1 MSVPIDPGK
10 DTDNSGIC
18 ITFAIPDIKK
28 GSVVNYFPDYI
39 DNTQTVRRLF
49 KSYAYPAM
57 INMVVMALYNIVDRI
72 FIGQG
77 AGPVAI
83 CGLALTLPCVSLL
96 STVGTLTGVGA
107 AARISS
113 AISLNNNWLACKIL
127 GNAIF
132 LNLILSLVL
141 TGYSL
146 YYLDSIL
153 LAFGGSE
160 QTIPYAHKYLSII
173 IPGSL
178 LTNLNF
184 TFCNAIR
191 ASGFPRK
198 SMMII
203 LTGVIANIVL
213 DPIFI
218 FGFKLGIEGAAI
230 ATVLSMCI
238 SSVLIGMHFRGKSN
252 TLRLSLKCFSPQL
265 LVLVSIIGIGMAAFI
280 MNITTGMVN
289 IIMNRYLQNYGGDYA
304 IGAYG
309 IISSYSILVSML
321 LMGICQ
327 GMQPI
332 LSYNYATGHK
342 KLLKYTLTTAIRT
355 GSLIAC
361 IGFIMGEVLAPWLVQ
376 AFTSDSILLKMSETG
391 LRLTFLAMPLIGFQ
405 IIVTSYFQS
414 IRQAPKAITMNISRQ
429 FVFLIPALG
438 LFSRHWGLTG
448 IWLAIPF
455 ADLMAT
461 LIALFFIRKTKRS
474 E

>member
-1 MSVPIDPGK
+1 MPPSH
-10 DTDNSGIC
+10 T
-18 ITFAIPDIKK
+18 TER
-28 GSVVNYFPDYI
+28 
-39 DNTQTVRRLF
+39 TQIRKLF
-49 KSYAYPAM
+49 RSYAYPAM
-57 INMVVMALYNIVDRI
+57 INMIVLALYNIVDRI

-77 AGPVAI
+77 AGPLAI

-96 STVGTLTGVGA
+96 GTVGTLTGVGG
-107 AARISS
+107 AARISA
-113 AISLNNNWLACKIL
+113 AISASNYKLATRVL
-127 GNAIF
+127 GNAVF
-132 LNLILSLVL
+132 LNVAMNLILIV
-141 TGYSL
+141 YSL
-146 YYLDSIL
+146 FNLDKIL

-160 QTIPYAHKYLSII
+160 QTIPYAHSYLSIL

-184 TFCNAIR
+184 TFCHAIR

-203 LTGVIANIVL
+203 LTGVIANLIL
-213 DPIFI
+213 DPVFI
-218 FGFKLGIEGAAI
+218 FGFNMGIRGAAI
-230 ATVLSMCI
+230 ATVISMCI
-238 SSVLIGMHFRGKSN
+238 SSVLIFLHFTGKQN
-252 TLRLSLKCFSPQL
+252 TLRLVRLSFRPDLMIL
-265 LVLVSIIGIGMAAFI
+265 LTIIGVGMAAFI

-289 IIMNRYLQNYGGDYA
+289 IIMNRYLVNYGGDYA

-332 LSYNYATGHK
+332 ISYHHATGHREV
-342 KLLKYTLTTAIRT
+342 LHDTLKYAIGI
-355 GSLIAC
+355 GSLIASA
-361 IGFIMGEVLAPWLVQ
+361 GFI
-376 AFTSDSILLKMSETG
+376 ISETG
-391 LRLTFLAMPLIGFQ
+391 ATWLVKAFTWDPQLRDISAEGLRYTFLAMPLVGFQ

-429 FVFLIPALG
+429 FVFLIPALS
-438 LFSRHWGLTG
+438 LFSIWWGLTG

-461 LIALFFIRKTKRS
+461 LIALFFILRQARTS
-474 E
+474 TLN

>member
-1 MSVPIDPGK
+1 MPPSH
-10 DTDNSGIC
+10 T
-18 ITFAIPDIKK
+18 TER
-28 GSVVNYFPDYI
+28 
-39 DNTQTVRRLF
+39 TQIRKLLR
-49 KSYAYPAM
+49 SYAYPAM
-57 INMVVMALYNIVDRI
+57 INMIVLALYNIVDRI

-77 AGPVAI
+77 AGPLAI

-96 STVGTLTGVGA
+96 GTVGTLTGVGG
-107 AARISS
+107 AARISA
-113 AISLNNNWLACKIL
+113 AISASNYKLATRVL
-127 GNAIF
+127 GNAVF
-132 LNLILSLVL
+132 LNVAMNLILIV
-141 TGYSL
+141 YSL
-146 YYLDSIL
+146 FNLDKIL

-160 QTIPYAHKYLSII
+160 QTIPYAHSYLSIL

-184 TFCNAIR
+184 TFCHAIR

-203 LTGVIANIVL
+203 LTGVIANLIL
-213 DPIFI
+213 DPVFI
-218 FGFKLGIEGAAI
+218 FGFNMGIRGAAS
-230 ATVLSMCI
+230 ATVISMCI
-238 SSVLIGMHFRGKSN
+238 SSVLIFSHFTGKQN
-252 TLRLSLKCFSPQL
+252 TLRLVRLSFRPDLMIL
-265 LVLVSIIGIGMAAFI
+265 LTIIGVGMAAFI

-289 IIMNRYLQNYGGDYA
+289 IIMNRYLVNYGGDYA

-332 LSYNYATGHK
+332 ISYHYATGHREV
-342 KLLKYTLTTAIRT
+342 LHDTLKYAIGI
-355 GSLIAC
+355 GSLIASA
-361 IGFIMGEVLAPWLVQ
+361 GFIIGETGATWLVK
-376 AFTSDSILLKMSETG
+376 AFTWDPQLRDISAEG
-391 LRLTFLAMPLIGFQ
+391 LRYTFLAMPLVGFQ

-429 FVFLIPALG
+429 FVFLIPALS
-438 LFSRHWGLTG
+438 LFSIWWGLTG

-461 LIALFFIRKTKRS
+461 LIALFFILRQARTS
-474 E
+474 TLN

>member
-1 MSVPIDPGK
+1 MPPSH
-10 DTDNSGIC
+10 T
-18 ITFAIPDIKK
+18 TER
-28 GSVVNYFPDYI
+28 
-39 DNTQTVRRLF
+39 TQIRKLF
-49 KSYAYPAM
+49 RSYAYPAM
-57 INMVVMALYNIVDRI
+57 INMIVLALYNIVDRI

-77 AGPVAI
+77 AGPLAI

-96 STVGTLTGVGA
+96 GTVGTLTGVGG
-107 AARISS
+107 AARISA
-113 AISLNNNWLACKIL
+113 AISASNYKLATRVL
-127 GNAIF
+127 GNAVF
-132 LNLILSLVL
+132 LNVAMNLILIV
-141 TGYSL
+141 YSL
-146 YYLDSIL
+146 FNLDKIL

-160 QTIPYAHKYLSII
+160 QTIPYAHSYLSIL

-184 TFCNAIR
+184 TFCHAIR

-203 LTGVIANIVL
+203 LTGVIANLIL
-213 DPIFI
+213 DPVFI
-218 FGFKLGIEGAAI
+218 FGFNMGIRGAAI
-230 ATVLSMCI
+230 ATVISMCI
-238 SSVLIGMHFRGKSN
+238 SSVLIFSHFTGKQN
-252 TLRLSLKCFSPQL
+252 TLRLVRLSFRPDLMIL
-265 LVLVSIIGIGMAAFI
+265 LTIIGVGMAAFI

-289 IIMNRYLQNYGGDYA
+289 IIMNRYLVNYGGDYA

-332 LSYNYATGHK
+332 ISYHYATGHREV
-342 KLLKYTLTTAIRT
+342 LHDTLKYAIGI
-355 GSLIAC
+355 GSLIASA
-361 IGFIMGEVLAPWLVQ
+361 GFI
-376 AFTSDSILLKMSETG
+376 ISETG
-391 LRLTFLAMPLIGFQ
+391 ATWLVKAFTWDPQLRDISAEGLRYTFLAMPLVGFQ

-429 FVFLIPALG
+429 FVFLIPALS
-438 LFSRHWGLTG
+438 LFSIWWGLTG

-461 LIALFFIRKTKRS
+461 LIALFFILRQARTS
-474 E
+474 TLN

>member
-1 MSVPIDPGK
+1 MPPSH
-10 DTDNSGIC
+10 T
-18 ITFAIPDIKK
+18 TER
-28 GSVVNYFPDYI
+28 
-39 DNTQTVRRLF
+39 TQIRKLF
-49 KSYAYPAM
+49 RSYAYPAM
-57 INMVVMALYNIVDRI
+57 INMIVLALYNIVDRI

-77 AGPVAI
+77 AGPLAI

-96 STVGTLTGVGA
+96 GTMGTLTGVGG
-107 AARISS
+107 AARISA
-113 AISLNNNWLACKIL
+113 AISASNYKLATRVL
-127 GNAIF
+127 GNAVF
-132 LNLILSLVL
+132 LNVAMNLILIV
-141 TGYSL
+141 YSL
-146 YYLDSIL
+146 FNLDKIL

-160 QTIPYAHKYLSII
+160 QTIPYAHSYLSIL

-184 TFCNAIR
+184 TFCHAIR

-203 LTGVIANIVL
+203 LTGVIANLIL
-213 DPIFI
+213 DPVFI
-218 FGFKLGIEGAAI
+218 FGFNMGIRGAAI
-230 ATVLSMCI
+230 ATVISMCI
-238 SSVLIGMHFRGKSN
+238 SSVLIFSHFTGKQN
-252 TLRLSLKCFSPQL
+252 TLRLVRLSFRPDLMIL
-265 LVLVSIIGIGMAAFI
+265 LTIIGVGMAAFI

-289 IIMNRYLQNYGGDYA
+289 IIMNRYLVNYGGDYA

-332 LSYNYATGHK
+332 ISYHYATGHREV
-342 KLLKYTLTTAIRT
+342 LHDTLKYAIGI
-355 GSLIAC
+355 GSLIASA
-361 IGFIMGEVLAPWLVQ
+361 GFIIGETGATWLVK
-376 AFTSDSILLKMSETG
+376 AFTWDPQLRDISAEG
-391 LRLTFLAMPLIGFQ
+391 LRYTFLAMPLVGFQ

-429 FVFLIPALG
+429 FVFLIPALS
-438 LFSRHWGLTG
+438 LFSIWWGLTG

-461 LIALFFIRKTKRS
+461 LIALFFILRQARTS
-474 E
+474 TLN

>member
-1 MSVPIDPGK
+1 MPPSH
-10 DTDNSGIC
+10 T
-18 ITFAIPDIKK
+18 TER
-28 GSVVNYFPDYI
+28 
-39 DNTQTVRRLF
+39 TQIRKLF
-49 KSYAYPAM
+49 RSYAYPAM
-57 INMVVMALYNIVDRI
+57 INMIVLALYNIVDRI

-77 AGPVAI
+77 AGPLAI

-96 STVGTLTGVGA
+96 GTMGTLTGVGG
-107 AARISS
+107 AARISA
-113 AISLNNNWLACKIL
+113 AISASNYKLATRVL
-127 GNAIF
+127 GNAVF
-132 LNLILSLVL
+132 LNVAMNLILIV
-141 TGYSL
+141 YSL
-146 YYLDSIL
+146 FNLDKIL

-160 QTIPYAHKYLSII
+160 QTIPYAHSYLSIL

-184 TFCNAIR
+184 TFCHAIR

-203 LTGVIANIVL
+203 LTGVIANLIL
-213 DPIFI
+213 DPVFI
-218 FGFKLGIEGAAI
+218 FGFNMGIRGAAI
-230 ATVLSMCI
+230 ATVISMCI
-238 SSVLIGMHFRGKSN
+238 SSVLIFLHFTGKQN
-252 TLRLSLKCFSPQL
+252 TLRLVRLSFRPDLMIL
-265 LVLVSIIGIGMAAFI
+265 LTIIGVGMAAFI

-289 IIMNRYLQNYGGDYA
+289 IIMNRYLVNYGGDYA

-332 LSYNYATGHK
+332 ISYHYATGHREV
-342 KLLKYTLTTAIRT
+342 LHDTLKYAIGI
-355 GSLIAC
+355 GSLIASA
-361 IGFIMGEVLAPWLVQ
+361 GFIIGETGATWLVK
-376 AFTSDSILLKMSETG
+376 AFTWDPQLRDISAEG
-391 LRLTFLAMPLIGFQ
+391 LRYTFLAMPLVGFQ

-429 FVFLIPALG
+429 FVFLIPALS
-438 LFSRHWGLTG
+438 LFSIWWGLTG

-461 LIALFFIRKTKRS
+461 LIALFFILRQARTS
-474 E
+474 TLN

>member
-1 MSVPIDPGK
+1 MPPSH
-10 DTDNSGIC
+10 T
-18 ITFAIPDIKK
+18 TER
-28 GSVVNYFPDYI
+28 
-39 DNTQTVRRLF
+39 TQIRKLF
-49 KSYAYPAM
+49 RSYAYPAM
-57 INMVVMALYNIVDRI
+57 INMIVLALYNIVDRF

-77 AGPVAI
+77 AGPLAI

-96 STVGTLTGVGA
+96 GTVGTLTGVGG
-107 AARISS
+107 AARISA
-113 AISLNNNWLACKIL
+113 AISASNYKLATRVL
-127 GNAIF
+127 GNAVF
-132 LNLILSLVL
+132 LNVAMNLILIV
-141 TGYSL
+141 YSL
-146 YYLDSIL
+146 FNLDKIL

-160 QTIPYAHKYLSII
+160 QTIPYAHSYLSIL

-184 TFCNAIR
+184 TFCHAIR

-203 LTGVIANIVL
+203 LTGVIANLIL
-213 DPIFI
+213 DPVFI
-218 FGFKLGIEGAAI
+218 FGFNMGIRGAAS
-230 ATVLSMCI
+230 ATVISMCI
-238 SSVLIGMHFRGKSN
+238 SSVLIFLHFTGKQN
-252 TLRLSLKCFSPQL
+252 TLRLVRLSFRPDLMIL
-265 LVLVSIIGIGMAAFI
+265 LTIIGVGMAAFI

-289 IIMNRYLQNYGGDYA
+289 IIMNRYLVNYGGDYA

-332 LSYNYATGHK
+332 ISYHYATGHREV
-342 KLLKYTLTTAIRT
+342 LHDTLKYAIGI
-355 GSLIAC
+355 GSLIASA
-361 IGFIMGEVLAPWLVQ
+361 GFIIGETGATWLVK
-376 AFTSDSILLKMSETG
+376 AFTWDPQLRDISAEG
-391 LRLTFLAMPLIGFQ
+391 LRYTFLAMPLVGFQ

-429 FVFLIPALG
+429 FVFLIPALS
-438 LFSRHWGLTG
+438 LFSIWWGLTG

-461 LIALFFIRKTKRS
+461 LIALFFILRQARTS
-474 E
+474 TLN